1 MTVWLFIHLRAWSTC
16 EKRGTAMAAGNR
28 SLNIWNLL
36 QSFHPDKSVDPRI
49 NISSNTRSVQT
60 TESLGI
66 SQLFQATWQ
75 LTRGYLALISWFCVM
90 WNLSNRFHVVV
101 PLYSCTVQLYIT
113 DDVKMW
119 WEQKRCT
126 DFLVTFVTSFVINCW
141 TDTRQHGIY
150 LLIISSI
157 RLSYGWWS

>member
-1 MTVWLFIHLRAWSTC
+1 MHVGQASEANKPSKLSTINRPRNLTGNQGNIPLKQGRVFLIHTAWYLLGLNMTVWLFIHLRAWSTC

-101 PLYSCTVQLYIT
+101 PLYSCTVQL
-113 DDVKMW
+113 
-119 WEQKRCT
+119 
-126 DFLVTFVTSFVINCW
+126 
-141 TDTRQHGIY
+141 
-150 LLIISSI
+150 
-157 RLSYGWWS
+157 